1 VILLAS
7 ASQARLRMLKEAGL
21 DVAAIPS
28 RIDEA
33 ALKQAYRHL
42 PPDALALLLAEAKA
56 KDVSSSH
63 PDIFVVGADQVLDC
77 EGRLFDKP
85 ASLPAAR
92 EQLLALKGRTHRL
105 IGAVVL
111 VRDGKVLW
119 RHAEEAR
126 LRMRDFTQGFLV
138 AYLERE
144 GETALASVGA
154 YRIEGLGAQLFESIE
169 GDHFTIQGLP
179 LLALLEELRH
189 RGEVAA

>member
-1 VILLAS
+1 MILLAS

-21 DVAAIPS
+21 DVAALPS
-28 RIDEA
+28 KADEA
-33 ALKQAYRHL
+33 ALKQAFSHL
-42 PPDALALLLAEAKA
+42 PPEALALELATAKA
-56 KDVSSSH
+56 LDISAGH
-63 PDIFVVGADQVLDC
+63 PGVLVVGADQVLDC

-85 ASLPAAR
+85 ESLKAAR

-105 IGAVVL
+105 ISAVVL
-111 VRDGKVLW
+111 ARDGEALW

-126 LRMRDFTQGFLV
+126 LRMRDFSQGFLV
-138 AYLERE
+138 AYLEKE
-144 GETALASVGA
+144 GGTALASVGA

-189 RGEVAA
+189 QGEVAA